1 MLGQIRS
8 RLIYVSELNP
18 HHGVAAESRRRCAS
32 PPPKFSSATAPIG
45 RSVHSPSSIN
55 TEQTDGSLMEDALGY
70 VNVIGRPLM
79 LLKDA
84 GLPLL
89 LPGY

>member
-1 MLGQIRS
+1 MS
-8 RLIYVSELNP
+8 
-18 HHGVAAESRRRCAS
+18 
-32 PPPKFSSATAPIG
+32 FSSPEFSTATAPIG
-45 RSVHSPSSIN
+45 RSVHSLSGIN
-55 TEQTDGSLMEDALGY
+55 MEQTDGRLMEDALGY